1 MITAKVGGVDT
12 PLKFTLNAMDAIENA
27 TGKFVGELTFSVK
40 TAEQRQQLLEVLVAL
55 ISAGGGFA
63 TVDTLREEMTPGELL
78 TAIYRVT
85 DAINEGMS
93 METETPDEDE
103 EVDVVL
109 EEIKKNSPTE
119 NSPGD

>member
-55 ISAGGGFA
+55 ISAGGGSA

-78 TAIYRVT
+78 MAIYRVT

-109 EEIKKNSPTE
+109 QELKKNSPTE
-119 NSPGD
+119 NFPGD